1 MLKLV
6 FFPFEPEDMGG
17 IRLTNRLPK
26 GRQIWSK
33 TTNGLFSIR
42 SAYKVVL
49 DLDRNDVGGSTS
61 DVGSMCLFWRK
72 TLENPSSS

>member
-26 GRQIWSK
+26 VGKYGQRLQM
-33 TTNGLFSIR
+33 GYFQLGVLIR
-42 SAYKVVL
+42 L
-49 DLDRNDVGGSTS
+49 CWTWIG
-61 DVGSMCLFWRK
+61 MM
-72 TLENPSSS
+72 